1 MAAPTVSFLL
11 QEIIKNQILATDISR
26 QSEFLALLKRYQET
40 GELDMSQKKYRHF
53 VLQIAVKCADISNP
67 CRAWNISRLWS
78 YRACEEFFR
87 QGDRERVL
95 GFQPVTSFCDRNN
108 ITVAKVHT
116 QTDAKTPLLLLVV
129 KPATALSALIAFMGI
144 LLKIRDVRRFEVK
157 QHYII

>member
-1 MAAPTVSFLL
+1 M
-11 QEIIKNQILATDISR
+11 QEIIKNLILATDISR

-40 GELDMSQKKYRHF
+40 GELDMSHKKYRHF

-108 ITVAKVHT
+108 VTVAKVKSK
-116 QTDAKTPLLLLVV
+116 DL
-129 KPATALSALIAFMGI
+129 
-144 LLKIRDVRRFEVK
+144 
-157 QHYII
+157 Y